1 MRIAFQGTS
10 GAYSEAAALR
20 AWPGSE
26 VIACD
31 RFEQVFASVAE
42 GRVSHGLLPIE
53 NSIGG
58 SIHINYDLLLQHDLP
73 IVAETELTVV
83 HNLLALPGTSLAS
96 ITRVFSHP
104 QALAQCEQYLGRLRG
119 VEVVAVYDTAGAA
132 KMTAESGRADVAA
145 VASRRAG
152 DLFGLEV
159 LAEGIQDFASNI
171 TRFVLI
177 ARMPSTDAEP
187 TKTSLVFG
195 LKSEPGALFKALSC
209 FALRDINMTKLES
222 RPIRGRAWEYMFYV
236 DVEIGRQA
244 VAYGRALTHLTEFV
258 QWVRTLGS
266 YRGWQGEAAEASGQR
281 VL

>member
-83 HNLLALPGTSLAS
+83 HNLLVLPGT
-96 ITRVFSHP
+96 
-104 QALAQCEQYLGRLRG
+104 
-119 VEVVAVYDTAGAA
+119 
-132 KMTAESGRADVAA
+132 
-145 VASRRAG
+145 
-152 DLFGLEV
+152 
-159 LAEGIQDFASNI
+159 
-171 TRFVLI
+171 
-177 ARMPSTDAEP
+177 
-187 TKTSLVFG
+187 
-195 LKSEPGALFKALSC
+195 
-209 FALRDINMTKLES
+209 
-222 RPIRGRAWEYMFYV
+222 
-236 DVEIGRQA
+236 
-244 VAYGRALTHLTEFV
+244 
-258 QWVRTLGS
+258 
-266 YRGWQGEAAEASGQR
+266 
-281 VL
+281 